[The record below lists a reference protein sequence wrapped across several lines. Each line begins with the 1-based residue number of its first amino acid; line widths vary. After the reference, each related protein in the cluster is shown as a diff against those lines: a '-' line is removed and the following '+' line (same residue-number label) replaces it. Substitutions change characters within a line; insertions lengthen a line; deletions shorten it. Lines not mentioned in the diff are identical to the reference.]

1 MQANSWYHKLFHFD
15 LFFWI
20 WKVWEGRGK
29 ITKIWISWE
38 QKELFRWNRK
48 HFSQFLKGYPEK
60 IVDTSFNAFYQNFIS
75 KYYFFP
81 NDEKWSKTMKNAF
94 YFIKKALFI
103 LKIFKFLYIHFPP
116 FFSPSAIA
124 LEVDSRKS

>member
-1 MQANSWYHKLFHFD
+1 MKQKT
-15 LFFWI
+15 FFTVF
-20 WKVWEGRGK
+20 KGLSFGEK
-29 ITKIWISWE
+29 IK
-38 QKELFRWNRK
+38 N
-48 HFSQFLKGYPEK
+48 PEK

-103 LKIFKFLYIHFPP
+103 LKIFKYLYIHFPP